1 MRKYILLMLLVTTT
15 YQVTR
20 AQAVNLSDTGPDIFF
35 PALSQAVQTNYGS
48 AFNIETSIAQ
58 VGKYNHI
65 VSANVLS
72 EGDIKIGQEGKF
84 NFAGVALVAPKANY
98 QLMQYGNNN
107 MLIDVGVSLRGEINR
122 NITQYGQG
130 STINIQG
137 SNEMI
142 NNMTIISRGSQNVY
156 IKGINY

>member
-1 MRKYILLMLLVTTT
+1 
-15 YQVTR
+15 
-20 AQAVNLSDTGPDIFF
+20 
-35 PALSQAVQTNYGS
+35 
-48 AFNIETSIAQ
+48 
-58 VGKYNHI
+58 
-65 VSANVLS
+65 
-72 EGDIKIGQEGKF
+72 
-84 NFAGVALVAPKANY
+84 
-98 QLMQYGNNN
+98 MQYGNNN